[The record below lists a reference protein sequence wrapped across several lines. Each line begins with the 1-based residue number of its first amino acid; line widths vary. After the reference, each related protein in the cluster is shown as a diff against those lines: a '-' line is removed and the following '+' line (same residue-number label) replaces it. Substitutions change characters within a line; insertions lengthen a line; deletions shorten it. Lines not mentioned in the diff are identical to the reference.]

1 VSRLGNR
8 LAVALVLCVALAVS
22 GCKTTTKAK
31 ATGVTPASAAAS
43 GVVSAASSQPASARA
58 TEPPATVAASS
69 PVDSATPAPASV
81 TTNPTTSH
89 ASPTESASGTPS
101 GTDAAGRTPCPLPP
115 PQVFVHVSRVALSG
129 GNVVLTYQTAARLC
143 GGEDDGAYET
153 TGTHDLQAKI
163 DPAAKILM
171 VPADVA
177 TSSAQ
182 QITAAELPAAMATP
196 TFQYFGVT
204 FDPTGTVVT
213 MEQYFHP

>member
-8 LAVALVLCVALAVS
+8 LVVALVLCMAVAVS
-22 GCKTTTKAK
+22 GCRTTTKSRAGG
-31 ATGVTPASAAAS
+31 TASAAAS

-58 TEPPATVAASS
+58 TEPTATVAASS
-69 PVDSATPAPASV
+69 PVDSATPTPASSS
-81 TTNPTTSH
+81 TSQPS
-89 ASPTESASGTPS
+89 SPTESASGTPS
-101 GTDAAGRTPCPLPP
+101 GADPAGRTPCPLPP

-129 GNVVLTYQTAARLC
+129 GNVVLTYRTAARLC

-153 TGTHDLQAKI
+153 TGTKDLQAKI

-171 VPADVA
+171 LPADVA

>member
-1 VSRLGNR
+1 
-8 LAVALVLCVALAVS
+8 
-22 GCKTTTKAK
+22 
-31 ATGVTPASAAAS
+31 
-43 GVVSAASSQPASARA
+43 
-58 TEPPATVAASS
+58 
-69 PVDSATPAPASV
+69 
-81 TTNPTTSH
+81 
-89 ASPTESASGTPS
+89 
-101 GTDAAGRTPCPLPP
+101 
-115 PQVFVHVSRVALSG
+115 VFVHVSHVALSG
-129 GNVVLTYQTAARLC
+129 GNLVLTYRTAARLC

-153 TGTHDLQAKI
+153 TGTKDLQAKI

-171 VPADVA
+171 LPADVA